1 MGERDKTM
9 LGFDEK
15 VYYIDSKK
23 ENAALLVE
31 RRLAS
36 LLRRCPKPRATPV
49 FLCIGSDRV
58 TGDSLGPIIGSRL
71 KEAFRDSLPVY
82 GTLEV
87 PVHALNLSSVLEAIR
102 ARHPEEPLIA
112 IDASLGVPEHLG
124 YITLGQGS
132 LTPGAGVQKTLESTG
147 DIFITGIVGASGRYA
162 HLTLQTARLSSVL
175 PVAGR
180 ISAGILSL
188 FDTTRSE
195 MPLPGCKRLR
205 HPGRICAEELL
216 PDRIPHIHRGFRSSL
231 PW

>member
-1 MGERDKTM
+1 M
-9 LGFDEK
+9 
-15 VYYIDSKK
+15 
-23 ENAALLVE
+23 E

-102 ARHPEEPLIA
+102 AHHPEEPLIA

-132 LTPGAGVQKTLESTG
+132 LTPEPAYRKPWNPP
-147 DIFITGIVGASGRYA
+147 GI
-162 HLTLQTARLSSVL
+162 SSSQGL
-175 PVAGR
+175 WGPPA
-180 ISAGILSL
+180 A
-188 FDTTRSE
+188 
-195 MPLPGCKRLR
+195 MP
-205 HPGRICAEELL
+205 I
-216 PDRIPHIHRGFRSSL
+216 
-231 PW
+231 